1 MQSETMI
8 PDRELTRALQVFSF
22 NGLCLTLPMCQF
34 IEFNMPLLQ
43 PLSVGKSSQRI
54 LVKSPKSKEIE
65 PSHTFSINEVG
76 NTYYCFVTLGYRCIC
91 LIFSLSNRIF
101 LGSFLIQ
108 IVCRLSPPSSIGW
121 RSSKQAQELGRRS
134 LRGMRRE
141 RRSDYYLVPIMWG
154 KRFMVAIL
162 NHT

>member
-1 MQSETMI
+1 MTILVAGASTPIKWFFSSCSTPGTRWHSDSCSSNQWISLKINLHFNLKPFLTRSKKILYFKRTLSDQVTYEEMQSETMI

-76 NTYYCFVTLGYRCIC
+76 NTYYCFVSSGYRNIC
-91 LIFSLSNRIF
+91 
-101 LGSFLIQ
+101 
-108 IVCRLSPPSSIGW
+108 
-121 RSSKQAQELGRRS
+121 
-134 LRGMRRE
+134 
-141 RRSDYYLVPIMWG
+141 
-154 KRFMVAIL
+154 
-162 NHT
+162 